1 MRIQHSILLAFL
13 LFLVACSR
21 NTGGQDLTDV
31 NIDLS
36 INPNP
41 PSMGASVITVTLED
55 LSNAPIEGA
64 TVELE
69 GNMNHAGM
77 APVFSEANETAPGRY
92 EADLDFTMGGDWFM
106 IVRAQLS
113 DGRTLERQIDIGNV
127 HSS

>member
-1 MRIQHSILLAFL
+1 MRIQHYLLFAFL
-13 LFLVACSR
+13 LLLVACSR
-21 NTGGQDLTDV
+21 NTGGQDLADV
-31 NIDLS
+31 QVDLS
-36 INPNP
+36 INPDP
-41 PSMGASVITVTLED
+41 PAMGASVVTVTLED
-55 LSNAPIEGA
+55 LSNVPIEGA

-77 APVFSEANETAPGRY
+77 APVFSEANETSPGRY

-127 HSS
+127 RSS